1 MDENILFIIAATV
14 IILALTTFILVSR
27 KSSPS
32 AMEWPAGPKA
42 LPIIGNLHQL
52 GGDLFHVVLANFAKV
67 HGGIFTIWIG
77 SWSPVIIISD
87 VNSAREVLVTKSS
100 DYSARNVPDY
110 LKIVSA
116 DGESIADSDTGP
128 FWHNLRKGL
137 QNVALNP
144 MSVMS
149 QSHLQERD
157 MQKLIKS
164 MQENASRE
172 NGILKPLDY
181 VKKETIQ
188 FISRIVF
195 GQDFSNEDF
204 VVAMS
209 QTVHNLVRIGGF
221 ARLADAF
228 KVGEYLPSHKKF
240 IRELNSISAH
250 AANLILPYIGSKPH
264 VNTYLHFLTSQ
275 DYSEDVIISAI
286 LEIYGL
292 AADSC
297 ATTIVWA
304 LTFLVREQEIQE
316 KLYCE
321 IKDIIGRTRA
331 VKIADLKKMSYLQAV
346 VKETLRMKCVGPMAI
361 PHKATRNTSLMGKKI
376 DKGTQVMVNLYAIHH
391 NSDNFLEPYKFMPER
406 FLKDVNSDASLGDRE
421 KMESSLLAFGAGMR
435 VCAGMDIAKLIVSF
449 SIASLVNEFKWDC
462 VSDEKLPDL
471 TEDLSFILL
480 IKNPLAARIT
490 PRVD

>member
-1 MDENILFIIAATV
+1 MDENILFIIAGTA
-14 IILALTTFILVSR
+14 IILALATFILVSR

-32 AMEWPAGPKA
+32 AMEWPAGPKT

-52 GGDLFHVVLANFAKV
+52 KGDLFHVVLANFAKV
-67 HGGIFTIWIG
+67 HGGVFTIWIG
-77 SWSPVIIISD
+77 SWSPVIIVSD

-100 DYSARNVPDY
+100 DYSARNVSDY

-116 DGESIADSDTGP
+116 DGESIADSDSGP

-144 MSVMS
+144 LSVMS

-172 NGILKPLDY
+172 NRILKPLDY
-181 VKKETIQ
+181 VKKETVRS
-188 FISRIVF
+188 ISRIIF

-221 ARLADAF
+221 ASLADAF
-228 KVGEYLPSHKKF
+228 KVGEY
-240 IRELNSISAH
+240 NSISAH
-250 AANLILPYIGSKPH
+250 AANLILPYIASKPP

-275 DYSEDVIISAI
+275 EYSEDVIISAI

-297 ATTIVWA
+297 ASTIVWA

-316 KLYCE
+316 KLYCK
-321 IKDIIGRTRA
+321 IKNTTGGTRP
-331 VKIADLKKMSYLQAV
+331 VKIADLKKMPYLQAV

-391 NSDNFLEPYKFMPER
+391 NSEVFLEPFKFMPER

-421 KMESSLLAFGAGMR
+421 KMENSLLAFGAGMR

-449 SIASLVNEFKWDC
+449 SIASMVNEFKWGC

-480 IKNPLAARIT
+480 IKNPLEARIT
-490 PRVD
+490 RRVD